1 MKTKNIIIASIL
13 LSTIISQS
21 CTKEYQRIEGQ
32 GSITTE
38 TLYLQD
44 FTGIAAAGA
53 DDVIISYGSEQ
64 KVEVTGHPNIISRI
78 ETDVNNGVWQMELE
92 SGSYGRYELTYY
104 ITLPSIDKI
113 SYSGSGDVSVDS
125 PMKTDYLELSLLGS
139 CSFKGFS
146 MSADHCQVDI
156 SGSGNCEIS
165 AAKELDVSID
175 GSGSVYYRGRPS
187 IKDHISGSGRVIDAN

>member
-38 TLYLQD
+38 TLYLQE
-44 FTGIAAAGA
+44 FSGIAAEGA
-53 DDVIISYGSEQ
+53 DDVFISYGSEQ
-64 KVEVTGHPNIISRI
+64 EVKVTGHPNIISRI
-78 ETDVNNGVWQMELE
+78 ETDVHNGVWQMELE
-92 SGSYGRYELTYY
+92 RGSYGKYELTYY

-146 MSADHCQVDI
+146 LSADYCQVDI

-165 AAKELDVSID
+165 AAKGLDVSID
-175 GSGSVYYRGRPS
+175 GSGSVYYKGTPS
-187 IKDHISGSGRVIDAN
+187 IKDHISGSGLVIDAN

>member
-1 MKTKNIIIASIL
+1 MKTKNIIIVSIL
-13 LSTIISQS
+13 LTTIISQS

-53 DDVIISYGSEQ
+53 DEVIISYGPEQ

-92 SGSYGRYELTYY
+92 RDNYGDYKLTYY

-113 SYSGSGDVSVDS
+113 SYSGSGDVSISS
-125 PMKTDYLELSLLGS
+125 PMETDYLELSLMGS

-146 MSADHCQVDI
+146 LSADYCQVDI
-156 SGSGNCEIS
+156 SGSGDCEIS
-165 AAKELDVSID
+165 AAKGLDVSID
-175 GSGSVYYRGRPS
+175 GSGSVFYKGSPS
-187 IKDHISGSGRVIDAN
+187 IKDHISGSGRVIDSN

>member
-21 CTKEYQRIEGQ
+21 CTKEYSRIEGM
-32 GSITTE
+32 GTITTE

-53 DDVIISYGSEQ
+53 DDVFISYGPEQ

-92 SGSYGRYELTYY
+92 SGSYGKYELTYY

-113 SYSGSGDVSVDS
+113 SYSGSGDVSVNS

-139 CSFKGFS
+139 SSFKGFS
-146 MSADHCQVDI
+146 LSADYCQVDI

-165 AAKELDVSID
+165 AAKGLDVSID
-175 GSGSVYYRGRPS
+175 GSGSVYYKGTPS
-187 IKDHISGSGRVIDAN
+187 IKDHISGSGLVIDSN

>member
-1 MKTKNIIIASIL
+1 MRTKNIIIASIL

-21 CTKEYQRIEGQ
+21 CTKEESRIEGN
-32 GSITTE
+32 GTITTE
-38 TLYLQD
+38 TLYLED
-44 FTGIAAAGA
+44 FTGIAAEGA
-53 DDVIISYGSEQ
+53 DDVFISYGPEQ

-78 ETDVNNGVWQMELE
+78 ETDVHNGVWQMELE
-92 SGSYGRYELTYY
+92 RGSYGKYELTYY

-146 MSADHCQVDI
+146 MSADYCQVDI
-156 SGSGNCEIS
+156 SGSGDCEVS
-165 AAKELDVSID
+165 AAKGLDVSID
-175 GSGSVYYRGRPS
+175 GSGSVYYKGRPS
-187 IKDHISGSGRVIDAN
+187 IKDHISGSGQVIDSN

>member
-1 MKTKNIIIASIL
+1 MRTKNIIIASIL

-21 CTKEYQRIEGQ
+21 CTKEESRIEGN
-32 GSITTE
+32 GTITTE
-38 TLYLQD
+38 TLYLED
-44 FTGIAAAGA
+44 FTGIAAEGA
-53 DDVIISYGSEQ
+53 DDVFISYGPEQ

-78 ETDVNNGVWQMELE
+78 ETDVHNGIWQMELE
-92 SGSYGRYELTYY
+92 RGSYGKYELTYY

-146 MSADHCQVDI
+146 MSADYCQVDI
-156 SGSGNCEIS
+156 SGSGDCEVS
-165 AAKELDVSID
+165 AAKGLDVSID
-175 GSGSVYYRGRPS
+175 GSGSVYYKGRPS
-187 IKDHISGSGRVIDAN
+187 IKDHISGSGQVIDSN